1 MHEKIEK
8 ELSKAKKKGKKSNDH
23 ENVLCNIKMF
33 YGGWKRVINW
43 FNDYGKFIS
52 GVNFKATK
60 AKICPSDLVM
70 RVKILTLKL
79 K

>member
-1 MHEKIEK
+1 
-8 ELSKAKKKGKKSNDH
+8 
-23 ENVLCNIKMF
+23 MF

-70 RVKILTLKL
+70 RVKILTLKW